1 MSTINDALMPA
12 SNQPTDGEHP
22 ATDGATN
29 PTSPTATGSAS
40 ATGSTATA
48 TGNAATTDKA
58 SATGSAISADTAD
71 ANITPI
77 GSTSDAAADNTSVT
91 GSAATT
97 DKASATGSTVSDVSA
112 TDSDTSA
119 NANVTA
125 TGSTTAFSTHST
137 RALRDHRP
145 DDAHST
151 GVGDAGRWSTRR
163 IAMYA
168 LFVALAMAVSFL
180 EFPLMPAAP
189 WLKYDPSGVVCLVAG
204 FAFGPSAAAIV
215 SVLGFLPHLFTNP
228 WGTLM
233 AVLVALALSVPAA
246 LIYRRRRTRA
256 SALVGILV
264 GALIALAVAIG
275 ANLVITPMY
284 AYMSMADVAKL
295 IVPVLLPFNLIKFAL
310 NGVITFLIYK
320 PISTLLNRGQR

>member
-1 MSTINDALMPA
+1 MSTINDALIPA
-12 SNQPTDGEHP
+12 SNQPTDDAHP
-22 ATDGATN
+22 ITDDAAK
-29 PTSPTATGSAS
+29 SPSPAP
-40 ATGSTATA
+40 TGSTT
-48 TGNAATTDKA
+48 NTTSPSA
-58 SATGSAISADTAD
+58 SD
-71 ANITPI
+71 
-77 GSTSDAAADNTSVT
+77 STTSSVT
-91 GSAATT
+91 GSTSSPTT
-97 DKASATGSTVSDVSA
+97 DNASASTTGSTSSSA
-112 TDSDTSA
+112 AD
-119 NANVTA
+119 TA
-125 TGSTTAFSTHST
+125 TGGTSRIADAATPTPSTHST
-137 RALRDHRP
+137 RASRNHRP

-151 GVGDAGRWSTRR
+151 GVGDMGRWSTRR

-168 LFVALAMAVSFL
+168 LFVALAMAVSFI

-233 AVLVALALSVPAA
+233 SVLVALALSVPAA
-246 LIYRRRRTRA
+246 VIYRRRRTRA

-264 GALIALAVAIG
+264 GALLALAVAIG

-284 AYMSMADVAKL
+284 AHMSMADVAKL

-310 NGVITFLIYK
+310 NGVITFVVYK
-320 PISTLLNRGQR
+320 PVSTLLNRGQQ

>member
-1 MSTINDALMPA
+1 MSIINDALMPA
-12 SNQPTDGEHP
+12 SNQTTDGRPTGDGDARSASP
-22 ATDGATN
+22 AV
-29 PTSPTATGSAS
+29 TGSAS
-40 ATGSTATA
+40 TDGNTAIT
-48 TGNAATTDKA
+48 TDATTGASTDDRAGDDMTVTGTTAAAIASA
-58 SATGSAISADTAD
+58 SATR
-71 ANITPI
+71 TP
-77 GSTSDAAADNTSVT
+77 
-91 GSAATT
+91 
-97 DKASATGSTVSDVSA
+97 
-112 TDSDTSA
+112 
-119 NANVTA
+119 
-125 TGSTTAFSTHST
+125 
-137 RALRDHRP
+137 RDHRP

-168 LFVALAMAVSFL
+168 LFVALSMAVSFI

-233 AVLVALALSVPAA
+233 SVLVALALSVPAA

-264 GALIALAVAIG
+264 GALFALVVVLG

-284 AYMSMADVAKL
+284 AHMSMADVAKL

-310 NGVITFLIYK
+310 NGVITFLVYK
-320 PISTLLNRGQR
+320 PISTLLNRGQQ